1 MKKILIIALL
11 FFWPLPALAGT
22 SAEIK
27 YFPAEYDENLE
38 MEFSEEY
45 ALILTTDVT
54 NSTRAPVI
62 KLFYLQCAS
71 QDQDYYG
78 GINLEVR
85 NRWDL
90 PVKAVFGIFG
100 PFEGEYHPARFTGPN
115 LDISPLFEWI
125 YNRTNNENAS
135 DPWRLTGDLSHDP
148 AALARISNALAGGWL
163 RIEVFGFVYD
173 FDLTAVR
180 STIADFHQKCAVVH
194 GG

>member
-1 MKKILIIALL
+1 MQKVLIIALL
-11 FFWPLPALAGT
+11 FFWPLSAYGET

-27 YFPAEYDENLE
+27 YFPAEYDDFLE
-38 MEFSEEY
+38 EYFSESY
-45 ALILTTDVT
+45 SLALGTDVT

-62 KLFYLQCAS
+62 KLGLQCAS

-78 GINLEVR
+78 SISLEVR
-85 NRWDL
+85 NRGDI
-90 PVKAVFGIFG
+90 PVETVFGVFFT
-100 PFEGEYHPARFTGPN
+100 FEGEYHPAQVTGPN

-125 YNRTNNENAS
+125 YYQRDNAS
-135 DPWRLTGDLSHDP
+135 DPWDLKGDLSHDP

-180 STIADFHQKCAVVH
+180 STIAGFHQKCAIVH